1 MKDVVVVGAGPAGCS
16 VAKELAEEGYDVV
29 VYEKRQEIGAP
40 KRCGEGLSSSAVDNL
55 GLDIPEYCRMQSMD
69 GALVYSPNGDSVRI
83 HSDETV
89 GWILERK
96 TFDKWMAERAAK
108 AGAKVRAKA
117 KVVDLLPEN
126 RGVVVEIEG
135 ERKKVESRMVIAAG
149 GVESLIAK
157 KTEVKDQ
164 SDLEVVDS
172 GYQYEM
178 VNLDLKDENKLELY
192 FGDEVAPRGYVWVFP
207 KGEDKANVGIG
218 IAGDLDET
226 AKYYLDR
233 FIENNE
239 RFSKASIVEVNSGM
253 IPVGGLLENMVAD
266 NFMAVGDAANQ
277 VNPIHGGGIR
287 EGIKAGQIASEVA
300 SRALEKDDTTKE
312 ELEIYNHMWW
322 EERGKSLRKVEKLR
336 EVLEDL
342 DDEDLNYLAKKLD
355 GQDLM
360 DFTQGKRLSKL
371 GKLLL
376 KRPKM
381 IKSARKLL

>member
-164 SDLEVVDS
+164 SDLGVVDS

-300 SRALEKDDTTKE
+300 SRALDKDDTTKE